1 MSVTP
6 SRRNALVA
14 LVIWV
19 AITIG
24 GGLIQAGGPS
34 SLDELVSAG
43 VVWAIPLAAL
53 FLLVAYRGKWSQLGL
68 TAPTSWRA
76 AGPAVVAVAVL
87 LVLAI
92 ANGLPTTSVLLFL
105 VINAMAVGISE
116 ELAFRGVVLRALLG
130 AYPVR
135 RAVLISALAFG
146 AVHSLNALMTGEVVP
161 ALMQSCIAVGM
172 GMWAANIRIRT
183 GSLYPS
189 ILLHGLWDLALLVVI
204 SAGTTSTLSA
214 LASAGAIIFAI
225 GLGVWGWRSVS
236 KTTLTA

>member
-1 MSVTP
+1 MTNLP

-14 LVIWV
+14 LIIWV

-43 VVWAIPLAAL
+43 VVWGIPLAAL
-53 FLLVAYRGKWSQLGL
+53 FLLITYRGKWSELGL
-68 TAPTSWRA
+68 TAPSSWRA
-76 AGPAVVAVAVL
+76 ARPVVIAVALL

-92 ANGLPTTSVLLFL
+92 ANGLPASSVLLFL
-105 VINAMAVGISE
+105 VINSMAVGISE

-135 RAVLISALAFG
+135 RAVFVSALAFG
-146 AVHSLNALMTGEVVP
+146 SVHSLNALMTGEVVP

-189 ILLHGLWDLALLVVI
+189 ILLHGLWDLALLIVLNGVAGSPLSIVV
-204 SAGTTSTLSA
+204 SAA
-214 LASAGAIIFAI
+214 AIIFAAS
-225 GLGVWGWRSVS
+225 LGVWGWRSVGV
-236 KTTLTA
+236 TQTR

>member
-1 MSVTP
+1 MSFTP
-6 SRRNALVA
+6 SRRNALIA

-34 SLDELVSAG
+34 SMDELVSAG
-43 VVWAIPLAAL
+43 VVWGIPLAAL
-53 FLLVAYRGKWSQLGL
+53 FLLIAYRGKWSQLGL
-68 TAPTSWRA
+68 VAPTSWRA
-76 AGPAVVAVAVL
+76 ARPVVIAVALL

-105 VINAMAVGISE
+105 VINSMAVGVSE

-130 AYPVR
+130 SYPIR

-161 ALMQSCIAVGM
+161 ALMQSGIAVGM
-172 GMWAANIRIRT
+172 GMWAASIRIST

-189 ILLHGLWDLALLVVI
+189 ILLHGLWDLALLIVI
-204 SAGTTSTLSA
+204 SGIAGSPISVVVSVLA
-214 LASAGAIIFAI
+214 LVFAV
-225 GLGVWGWRSVS
+225 GLGVWGWRTVNS
-236 KTTLTA
+236 TAA

>member
-1 MSVTP
+1 MSFTP
-6 SRRNALVA
+6 SRRNALIA

-34 SLDELVSAG
+34 SMDELVSAG
-43 VVWAIPLAAL
+43 VVWGIPLAAL
-53 FLLVAYRGKWSQLGL
+53 FLLIAYRGKWSQLGL
-68 TAPTSWRA
+68 VAPTSWRA
-76 AGPAVVAVAVL
+76 ARPVVIAVALL

-105 VINAMAVGISE
+105 VTNSMAVGISE

-130 AYPVR
+130 SYPIR

-161 ALMQSCIAVGM
+161 ALMQSGIAVGM
-172 GMWAANIRIRT
+172 GMWAASIRIST

-189 ILLHGLWDLALLVVI
+189 ILLHGLWDLALLIVI
-204 SAGTTSTLSA
+204 SGVAGSPISIIVSA
-214 LASAGAIIFAI
+214 SAIIFAI
-225 GLGVWGWRSVS
+225 GLGMWGWRSVNS
-236 KTTLTA
+236 TAA

>member
-1 MSVTP
+1 MSFTP
-6 SRRNALVA
+6 SRRNALIA

-34 SLDELVSAG
+34 SMDELVSAG
-43 VVWAIPLAAL
+43 VVWGIPLAAL
-53 FLLVAYRGKWSQLGL
+53 FLLIVYRGKWSQLGL
-68 TAPTSWRA
+68 VAPASWHA
-76 AGPAVVAVAVL
+76 ARPVVIAVALL

-105 VINAMAVGISE
+105 VINSMAVGVSE

-130 AYPVR
+130 SYSIR

-189 ILLHGLWDLALLVVI
+189 ILLHGLWDLALLIVI
-204 SAGTTSTLSA
+204 SGTAGSPLSIVVSVLA
-214 LASAGAIIFAI
+214 LVFAV
-225 GLGVWGWRSVS
+225 GLGVWGWRTVGAEPSR
-236 KTTLTA
+236 

>member
-1 MSVTP
+1 MSFTP
-6 SRRNALVA
+6 SRRNALIA
-14 LVIWV
+14 LIIWV
-19 AITIG
+19 GITIG

-34 SLDELVSAG
+34 SMDELVSAG
-43 VVWAIPLAAL
+43 VVWGIPLAAL
-53 FLLVAYRGKWSQLGL
+53 FLLIAYRGKWSQLGL
-68 TAPTSWRA
+68 VAPASWSA
-76 AGPAVVAVAVL
+76 ARPVVIAVALL

-105 VINAMAVGISE
+105 VINSMSVGISE

-130 AYPVR
+130 SYSIR

-146 AVHSLNALMTGEVVP
+146 AVHSLNALITGEVVP

-172 GMWAANIRIRT
+172 GMWAASIRIRT

-189 ILLHGLWDLALLVVI
+189 ILLHGFWDLALLIVI
-204 SAGTTSTLSA
+204 SGVAGSPLSIVVSA
-214 LASAGAIIFAI
+214 LAIIFAI

-236 KTTLTA
+236 SSAK

>member
-1 MSVTP
+1 MSFTP
-6 SRRNALVA
+6 SRRNALIA

-34 SLDELVSAG
+34 SMDELVSAG
-43 VVWAIPLAAL
+43 VVWGIPLAAL
-53 FLLVAYRGKWSQLGL
+53 FLLIAYRGKWSQLGL
-68 TAPTSWRA
+68 VAPTSWRA
-76 AGPAVVAVAVL
+76 ARPVVIAVALL

-105 VINAMAVGISE
+105 VINSMAVGVSE

-130 AYPVR
+130 SYPIR

-161 ALMQSCIAVGM
+161 ALMQSGIAVGM
-172 GMWAANIRIRT
+172 GMWAASIRIRT

-189 ILLHGLWDLALLVVI
+189 ILLHGLWDLALLIMISGIAGSPISVVV
-204 SAGTTSTLSA
+204 SVLA
-214 LASAGAIIFAI
+214 LVFAV
-225 GLGVWGWRSVS
+225 GLGVWGWRTVGAEPSR
-236 KTTLTA
+236 

>member
-1 MSVTP
+1 MSNDP
-6 SRRNALVA
+6 SRRNALFA
-14 LVIWV
+14 LIIWV

-43 VVWAIPLAAL
+43 VVWGIPLAAL
-53 FLLVAYRGKWSQLGL
+53 FLLLITYRGKWSELGL
-68 TAPTSWRA
+68 TAPASWRA
-76 AGPAVVAVAVL
+76 ARPVVIAVALL

-92 ANGLPTTSVLLFL
+92 ANGLPASSVLLFL
-105 VINAMAVGISE
+105 VINSMAVGISE

-130 AYPVR
+130 AYSVR
-135 RAVLISALAFG
+135 RAVLVSALAFG
-146 AVHSLNALMTGEVVP
+146 SVHSLNALMTGEVVP

-189 ILLHGLWDLALLVVI
+189 ILLHGLWDLALLIVLNGVAGSPLSIVV
-204 SAGTTSTLSA
+204 SAA
-214 LASAGAIIFAI
+214 AIIFAVS
-225 GLGVWGWRSVS
+225 LGVWGWRSVGV
-236 KTTLTA
+236 K

>member
-1 MSVTP
+1 MSFTP
-6 SRRNALVA
+6 SRRNALIA

-34 SLDELVSAG
+34 SMDELVSAG
-43 VVWAIPLAAL
+43 VVWGIPLAAL
-53 FLLVAYRGKWSQLGL
+53 FLLIAYRGKWSQLGL
-68 TAPTSWRA
+68 VAPTSWRA
-76 AGPAVVAVAVL
+76 ARPVVIAVALL

-105 VINAMAVGISE
+105 VTNSMAVGISE

-130 AYPVR
+130 SYSIR

-161 ALMQSCIAVGM
+161 ALMQSGIAVGM
-172 GMWAANIRIRT
+172 GMWAASIRIST

-189 ILLHGLWDLALLVVI
+189 ILLHGLWDLALLIVI
-204 SAGTTSTLSA
+204 SGVAGSPISIIVSA
-214 LASAGAIIFAI
+214 SAIIFAI
-225 GLGVWGWRSVS
+225 GLGMWGWRSVNS
-236 KTTLTA
+236 TAA

>member
-1 MSVTP
+1 MSFTP
-6 SRRNALVA
+6 SRRNALIA
-14 LVIWV
+14 LIIWV
-19 AITIG
+19 GITIG

-34 SLDELVSAG
+34 SMDELVSAG

-53 FLLVAYRGKWSQLGL
+53 FLLVAYRGKWNQLGL
-68 TAPTSWRA
+68 VPPASWRA
-76 AGPAVVAVAVL
+76 ARPVVIAVALL
-87 LVLAI
+87 LVLAA
-92 ANGLPTTSVLLFL
+92 ANGLPATSVLLFL
-105 VINAMAVGISE
+105 VINSMAVGISE

-146 AVHSLNALMTGEVVP
+146 AVHSLNALMTGEVLP

-189 ILLHGLWDLALLVVI
+189 MLLHGLWDLALLVVI
-204 SAGTTSTLSA
+204 SGVAGSPLSIVVS
-214 LASAGAIIFAI
+214 ASAIVFAI
-225 GLGVWGWRSVS
+225 GLGVWGWRTVGS
-236 KTTLTA
+236 TTAS

>member
-1 MSVTP
+1 MSFTP
-6 SRRNALVA
+6 SRRNALIA
-14 LVIWV
+14 LIIWV
-19 AITIG
+19 GITIG

-34 SLDELVSAG
+34 SMDELVSAG
-43 VVWAIPLAAL
+43 VVWGIPLAAL
-53 FLLVAYRGKWSQLGL
+53 FLLIAYRGKWSQLGL
-68 TAPTSWRA
+68 VAPASWRA
-76 AGPAVVAVAVL
+76 ARPVVIAVAL
-87 LVLAI
+87 LLILAT

-105 VINAMAVGISE
+105 VINSMAVGISE

-130 AYPVR
+130 SCSIR
-135 RAVLISALAFG
+135 RAVLISAIAFG

-189 ILLHGLWDLALLVVI
+189 ILLHGLWDLALLIVI
-204 SAGTTSTLSA
+204 SGVAGSPISIAVSA
-214 LASAGAIIFAI
+214 LAIIFAI

-236 KTTLTA
+236 SPAE

>member
-1 MSVTP
+1 MSFTP
-6 SRRNALVA
+6 SRRNALIA

-34 SLDELVSAG
+34 SMDELVSAG
-43 VVWAIPLAAL
+43 VVWGIPLAAL
-53 FLLVAYRGKWSQLGL
+53 FLLIAYRGKWSQLGL
-68 TAPTSWRA
+68 VAPTSWRA
-76 AGPAVVAVAVL
+76 ARPAVIAVALL

-105 VINAMAVGISE
+105 VTNSMAVGISE

-130 AYPVR
+130 SYSIR

-161 ALMQSCIAVGM
+161 ALMQSGIAVGM
-172 GMWAANIRIRT
+172 GMWAASIRIST

-189 ILLHGLWDLALLVVI
+189 ILLHGLWDLALLIVI
-204 SAGTTSTLSA
+204 SGVAGSPISIIVSA
-214 LASAGAIIFAI
+214 SAIIFAI
-225 GLGVWGWRSVS
+225 GLGMWGWRSVNS
-236 KTTLTA
+236 TAA